1 MKTYK
6 LIIEIS
12 DSILEKMSS
21 IEEALKENNSGFA
34 IAKLFT
40 SMALKKKLEEDGSM
54 TVNMDAVVDDKELN
68 LIKQAVLNAGAVG
81 IVQKVHATD
90 KKEQEQKTLESNV
103 GSQTNRCSYD
113 RR

>member
-6 LIIEIS
+6 LIIELS
-12 DSILEKMSS
+12 DSILEKMAS
-21 IEEALKENNSGFA
+21 IEEASNENNLEFA
-34 IAKLFT
+34 IAKFIT

-90 KKEQEQKTLESNV
+90 KKNKNKRL
-103 GSQTNRCSYD
+103 
-113 RR
+113 